1 MAVIRGPR
9 DGISCVASGDLSG
22 LQFKF
27 VSKAT
32 DPLGKVVMIPASG
45 GQSEGVLQNKPKNGE
60 HAAVVNQGNTKLF
73 IASSL
78 GGGAEIACGSSGWG
92 ISATGSGQFKMGY
105 LITGADSGLI
115 AEAFINPYRSSA
127 S

>member
-22 LQFKF
+22 MQFKF

-32 DPLGKVVMIPASG
+32 DGLVVMMPGSG
-45 GQSEGVLQNKPKNGE
+45 GQPEGVLQNKPRNRE
-60 HAAVVNQGNTKLF
+60 HAAVVNQGNTKLW

-78 GGGAEIACGSSGWG
+78 GGGAEISCGSGGWG
-92 ISATGSGQFKMGY
+92 TTVAGSGGWTAGY

-115 AEAFINPYRSSA
+115 AEAFI
-127 S
+127 